1 MRREDTTRPAG
12 AKRGVCALALAAM
25 LAAAPALADDLDDLF
40 DLDTSLDESAES
52 FGDLL
57 PGGGRG
63 LRVGGY
69 GEFAAAY
76 TTADPERW
84 SRLRTRL
91 ELTASGRLGN
101 GPRFR
106 LGARADYDAAYD
118 LESSHYPRAVRR
130 DQRAEVSIREAFVE
144 FGAGEWEFTLG
155 RQHVVWGEMVGLF
168 LADVVSARDQRE
180 FLLPE
185 FDTMRIPQWAARAEY
200 FAGDTHFEL
209 LWIPYP
215 SYDDI
220 GKPGANFYPFA
231 VAPGTRVRN
240 AEPSRSLSNTNWGL
254 RVSRL
259 IDGWDLTAFHYQS
272 RDVSPTLYGTQA
284 GQLEI
289 RRDRIRQTGGTFS
302 KDMGTFVLKGEAVHT
317 SGRSFAAPDPFN
329 MKSAATLDYVVG
341 ADVPYGD
348 WRVNLQVFGRRMLD
362 HDRAFGFDRNETG
375 YTVLVNRGFGDR
387 FEAEVLYVSSFNRS
401 DYMLRP
407 KLIWNITQEW
417 RGQVGA
423 DLFGGRKAGLF
434 GRYDD
439 QDRVYMEV
447 RRWF

>member
-1 MRREDTTRPAG
+1 MKASRTM
-12 AKRGVCALALAAM
+12 LAVTVATLLTS
-25 LAAAPALADDLDDLF
+25 LAAASDELDDLF
-40 DLDTSLDESAES
+40 DLDTPLDAATEP

-91 ELTASGRLGN
+91 ELTASGRLGG

-118 LESSHYPRAVRR
+118 IESRHYPREVRR
-130 DQRAEVSIREAFVE
+130 DQRTGASIREAFVE

-180 FLLPE
+180 FVLPE

-209 LWIPYP
+209 LWVPYP

-220 GKPGANFYPFA
+220 GKPGANFYPFPVPA
-231 VAPGTRVRN
+231 DTRVRN

-272 RDVSPTLYGTQA
+272 RDATPTLYGAST
-284 GQLEI
+284 GLEI

-302 KDMGTFVLKGEAVHT
+302 KDLGRFVLKGEAVHT
-317 SGRSFAAPDPFN
+317 SGRSFAAPDPFS

-348 WRVNLQVFGRRMLD
+348 WRVNLQVFGRRTLD

-375 YTVLVNRGFGDR
+375 YTLLVNRSFGDR

-417 RGQVGA
+417 RGQFGA
-423 DLFGGRKAGLF
+423 DVFGGRKAGLF